1 MADRIKGIT
10 VEIGGDVTKLNE
22 ALRDVNKQINSTQ
35 SALKDVERLLKMD
48 PSNTELLAQKQ
59 KLLTKAIEDTETK
72 LKTLKDA
79 EKQAQEQFQRGEI
92 SQEQYDALKREIIA
106 TEQELTRLR
115 DQAEQS
121 SVALQKM
128 TQAGQKIQAAG
139 QAITGAG
146 EALLPVTAGVVALG
160 TAAVKTAADFDS
172 AMSQVA
178 AVSGATGDD
187 LDALRE
193 KAREMGAKTKFS
205 ASEAAEAMNYMAMAG
220 WKTSDMLSGIE
231 GIMNLAAAS
240 GEDLASTS
248 DIVTDALTAFGLTAA
263 DSGHFADILAAAS
276 SNANTNV
283 AMMGET
289 FKYAAPVL
297 GAMGY
302 SAEDAAVAIGMMGNA
317 GIKSSQA
324 GTALRGALTS
334 LAKPSDACAAAM
346 EKYGISLTDSEGNML
361 SLHDLM
367 GQLRERLGGLT
378 EAEQAQAA
386 TTLFGKNA
394 MSGMLAIV
402 NGADADFEK
411 LTAAIAGCDGTSES
425 MAATM
430 QDNLEGQLTILKS
443 QLEELAISFGEMLM
457 PMIRSVVTAIQGFV
471 DKLNGMSE
479 GGRNAILIIGGIAA
493 AIGPLLII
501 IGKIATGVGAVMT
514 IIPKLV
520 AAFQAVQG
528 AIAIVT
534 GAAATGSTAATAL
547 AGAFTALTGPI
558 GIVIAAI
565 AGIVAAVVVLWNNCE
580 SFRDAVTAAW
590 EFIKTAFQGFL
601 DWLQA
606 TFAPVWDAVVAA
618 AQTVFQGFQTAVT
631 MVWEAI
637 QGVFQIFTDFLQE
650 TFGVTWGDVFTGVQ
664 TVTET
669 VGAAIQAVVQVLTT
683 IFQGLVTFLVDN
695 FLVMF
700 KQAIQGAL
708 DFLTAFKD
716 SVVQIIDGVKTI
728 FQGIIDFVTGVFTGD
743 WSRAWEGVKEI
754 FRGVFEALVGIAK
767 IPING
772 VIGLI
777 NKAIDAINFFIRGI
791 NKALSLLS
799 AFGVSAPQIPEINKI
814 AYLATGGI
822 LEAGNAIVGERGPE
836 LLSMVNGRARVTPL
850 TDGGGQSGSGT
861 ASQAAGYNQTLNFYA
876 AAMTPAEVARQTRNA
891 TRKMI
896 AGVTA

>member
-128 TQAGQKIQAAG
+128 TQAGQKLKDVGGALTSAG
-139 QAITGAG
+139 QK
-146 EALLPVTAGVVALG
+146 LLPVTGA
-160 TAAVKTAADFDS
+160 
-172 AMSQVA
+172 VA
-178 AVSGATGDD
+178 AAAAAGAASFADVDKTMQLTLKTMGATAGEADTLNQAMKD
-187 LDALRE
+187 AASSSVYGMTDAANATLNFARAGLDAE
-193 KAREMGAKTKFS
+193 Q
-205 ASEAAEAMNYMAMAG
+205 AAAALAPA
-220 WKTSDMLSGIE
+220 
-231 GIMNLAAAS
+231 MNLAA
-240 GEDLASTS
+240 GEGGDLDTVSA
-248 DIVTDALTAFGLTAA
+248 GLVATINGFHGA
-263 DSGHFADILAAAS
+263 FADAGKYADVFAAACNNSALDVNSLSSAMSVAAPIFASAGYTVNDAALYMGVMANNGIEADKAANSLKTGIARLVSPAKEGATMMEALGISVTNADGSMKDSITIQEELNKAFSQLSESEQIAAAS
-276 SNANTNV
+276 
-283 AMMGET
+283 
-289 FKYAAPVL
+289 
-297 GAMGY
+297 
-302 SAEDAAVAIGMMGNA
+302 AI
-317 GIKSSQA
+317 
-324 GTALRGALTS
+324 
-334 LAKPSDACAAAM
+334 
-346 EKYGISLTDSEGNML
+346 
-361 SLHDLM
+361 
-367 GQLRERLGGLT
+367 
-378 EAEQAQAA
+378 
-386 TTLFGKNA
+386 FGKNQMA
-394 MSGMLAIV
+394 PWLALI
-402 NGADADFEK
+402 NTAPADVKK
-411 LTAAIAGCDGTSES
+411 LNDSLANCAGTTEE
-425 MAATM
+425 MANTM
-430 QDNLEGQLTILKS
+430 MGGFGGSIEQLKS
-443 QLEELAISFGEMLM
+443 SIDVLVYSLGEALAPILSQVVGW
-457 PMIRSVVTAIQGFV
+457 IQSVV

-479 GGRNAILIIGGIAA
+479 SGRTTAIVIGGIAA

-716 SVVQIIDGVKTI
+716 SVIQIIDGVKTI